1 MMRTADVFLP
11 SGVQKRLYDAL
22 GYCPHRLPSD
32 AAAHIEVLWAIRN
45 AAPESE
51 LNSIDVNRPGSY
63 MDIRLKR
70 LISSLSVSRILARE
84 LRVSLG

>member
-1 MMRTADVFLP
+1 MMRTADAFLP
-11 SGVQKRLYDAL
+11 LGVPKRLYDAL
-22 GYCPHRLPSD
+22 GYCPYRLPSD

-51 LNSIDVNRPGSY
+51 FNSIDVNCPGSY
-63 MDIRLKR
+63 MDIRSKR
-70 LISSLSVSRILARE
+70 LISSLPVSRILACE